1 MSNGRIYS
9 IQFDGTAE
17 TAVHDVFELVPPS
30 DRMCEILSFHCSQ
43 VTVTG
48 DASEELLLVQFKSGQ
63 TTTGS
68 GGAAVTPVPRLLD
81 DVAAGATCAYQNTTQ
96 ATAGTIV
103 THYSVYW
110 NVRMPLDIWFPPE
123 QTLWLRPSQRGTW
136 SIDTAPAAS
145 TTFTATCVFREV
157 G

>member
-9 IQFDGTAE
+9 IQFDANAE
-17 TAVHDVFELVPPS
+17 TAVHDVFEIVAAS
-30 DRMCEILSFHCSQ
+30 DRMVEILSFHLSQ
-43 VTVTG
+43 ITVTG
-48 DASEELLLVQFKSGQ
+48 DASEELLLVQYKSGQ

-81 DVAAGATCAYQNTTQ
+81 DVASGATCAYANTTQ
-96 ATAGTIV
+96 ATGGTIV
-103 THYSVYW
+103 THFATYW
-110 NVRMPLDIWFPPE
+110 NVRMPLDIWLPPE

-136 SIDTAPAAS
+136 SIDTTPAAS
-145 TTFTATCVFREV
+145 TTMTATCTFREV